1 MCARGLLI
9 LMCCDGLEGSSD
21 TRWVAAQVLSSF
33 LEIAKGSNTER
44 RRISLA
50 AEHCLRLQHVDLMVA
65 NFPKSILLEY
75 VMQLQSTL
83 SNIAVYCSG
92 NVDMELLKSLVR
104 TLDYL

>member
-33 LEIAKGSNTER
+33 LEIVKGSNTER

-50 AEHCLRLQHVDLMVA
+50 ADHYQRLQHVDLMVA

-83 SNIAVYCSG
+83 SNMVVYCSG